1 MPYVV
6 RKQKGKKCVYK
17 KKKNGKPGKK
27 VGCTDGPIKDYLA
40 ALHINANE
48 SLEDKTMKISR
59 QKLERIIKE
68 EVAREMR
75 MRKEAEDPYAGA
87 GDATGVE
94 YEQDLALE
102 ELAGQIVKAF
112 PDLDRVLYG
121 RASKAVELLGRG
133 SIDEPDAFDD
143 LMFYI
148 AKLVDSPEKL
158 KDIRDEVDDMLS
170 HAEPT

>member
-17 KKKNGKPGKK
+17 KKKNGKPGEK

-48 SLEDKTMKISR
+48 SLEEKTMKISK

-75 MRKEAEDPYAGA
+75 MREEEEMGQDNDPLK
-87 GDATGVE
+87 T
-94 YEQDLALE
+94 LAR
-102 ELAGQIVKAF
+102 QIVN
-112 PDLDRVLYG
+112 PDLDRVIYG
-121 RASKAVELLGRG
+121 KDSKAIELLGRG
-133 SIDEPDAFDD
+133 SIDAPEAFET
-143 LMFYI
+143 LMKY
-148 AKLVDSPEKL
+148 
-158 KDIRDEVDDMLS
+158 IRDEVDDMLS